1 MVRLLVAALLA
12 YSVSVAQ
19 GGEFNKTLS
28 IGDTAPAWND
38 LPGVD
43 GERHSLADLPETKTV
58 VVVFTCNSCPVAV
71 KYEQRIIELAKRHA
85 DDVAVVA
92 INVNRVEEDSLPK
105 MKERAEQEQF
115 PFAYLYDESQ
125 QIAKDF
131 GATGTPE
138 FFLLTPERK
147 VAYMGAMDDH
157 DNPDKVTKHHLEDAL
172 QAVLSGRQPEVGE
185 TYAQG
190 CRIRFARERKR

>member
-1 MVRLLVAALLA
+1 MRKLLLVLALSLLA
-12 YSVSVAQ
+12 PTAHA
-19 GGEFNKTLS
+19 GEFNKVLS
-28 IGDTAPAWND
+28 VGDAAPAWKS

-43 GERHSLADLPETKTV
+43 DKEHSLADLPEDKLV
-58 VVVFTCNSCPVAV
+58 LVVFTCNSCPVAV
-71 KYEQRIIELAKRHA
+71 KYEGRIAEFARTHA
-85 DDVAVVA
+85 DDVEVVA
-92 INVNRVEEDSLPK
+92 INVNRVPEDSLRK
-105 MKERAEQEQF
+105 MKERAEQEKF

-138 FFLLTPERK
+138 FFLLNRERQL
-147 VAYMGAMDDH
+147 VYMGGMDDN
-157 DNPDKVTKHHLEDAL
+157 DDPARVTKHYLEDAF
-172 QAVLSGRQPEVGE
+172 QAVLQGKSPETPE

>member
-1 MVRLLVAALLA
+1 MSRLLAVAILVLA
-12 YSVSVAQ
+12 SSLAQ
-19 GGEFNKTLS
+19 GGEFNKVLS
-28 IGDTAPAWND
+28 VGDAAPAWSD

-43 GERHSLADLPETKTV
+43 GERHSLADLSESKV
-58 VVVFTCNSCPVAV
+58 IVVVFTCNSCPVAV
-71 KYEQRIIELAKRHA
+71 KYEQRISELAKRHA

-92 INVNRVEEDSLPK
+92 INVNRVAEDSLPK
-105 MKERAEQEQF
+105 MKERAEQEKF

-138 FFLLTPERK
+138 FFVLTSERK
-147 VAYMGAMDDH
+147 IAYLGAMDDN
-157 DNPDKVTKHHLEDAL
+157 DEPDKVTKHHLEDAL
-172 QAVLSGRQPEVGE
+172 QAVISGHQPEVGE

-190 CRIRFARERKR
+190 CRIRFVRERKR